1 MPHGPLRDILLKLC
15 RREDLTRAEARE
27 AFLHIMSGEA
37 SDAQIG
43 GLLVGL
49 AAKGTTVE
57 ELVGAAT
64 VMREKV
70 VPVGCNDAG
79 IILDTCGTGG
89 DVRHTFNISTAAA
102 LIAAAAGVKV
112 VKHGN
117 RSASS
122 QSGSA
127 DVLEKLGVRL
137 ETTQA
142 GLQRCLKE
150 ANICFAFA
158 RAHHPAMKHVASSRS
173 ALGIPTIFNL
183 LGPLTNPGRAKHQ
196 LLGVFAPELTDRLAA
211 VLREL
216 GSERAWVVHAEDGL
230 DELSTLGPTR
240 ISELRQKEVHTWKLD
255 PRELGLPYA
264 RLSDLQV
271 KNADES
277 AHVIRDI
284 LNGTPGPA
292 RDIAQL
298 NAAAA
303 LVVAGRV
310 PGLSEGLKLAAEA
323 IDTGHALRSL
333 QMLVRYSNEDE
344 RESTQMDT
352 DEHR

>member
-1 MPHGPLRDILLKLC
+1 MREILLKLC
-15 RREDLTRAEARE
+15 RREDLTRDEARD
-27 AFLHIMSGEA
+27 AFLHIMSGQA

-49 AAKGTTVE
+49 ASKGTTVE
-57 ELVGAAT
+57 ELVGAAM

-70 VPVGCNDAG
+70 VPVACDSSGG
-79 IILDTCGTGG
+79 VVLDTCGTGG

-122 QSGSA
+122 KSGSA
-127 DVLEKLGVRL
+127 DVLEKLGVKL
-137 ETTQA
+137 EVSPST
-142 GLQRCLKE
+142 LQRCVDE

-158 RAHHPAMKHVASSRS
+158 RSHHPAMKYVGPARS

-183 LGPLTNPGRAKHQ
+183 LGPLTNPGRARHQ
-196 LLGVFAPELTDRLAA
+196 LLGVFAPELTDRLAT

-216 GSERAWVVHAEDGL
+216 GSTRAWVVHAEDGL
-230 DELSTLGPTR
+230 DELSTLGMTR
-240 ISELRQKEVHTWKLD
+240 ISELKDGHITTRLFD
-255 PRELGLPYA
+255 PKSLGLPYA

-271 KNADES
+271 NSVEEAADALRGVLSGE
-277 AHVIRDI
+277 
-284 LNGTPGPA
+284 GGPR
-292 RDIAQL
+292 RDIALL

-303 LVVAGRV
+303 LVIAGACHDLAH
-310 PGLSEGLKLAAEA
+310 GLAEAADA
-323 IDTGHALRSL
+323 IDTGRATQTLETLIRSTN
-333 QMLVRYSNEDE
+333 QAG
-344 RESTQMDT
+344 T
-352 DEHR
+352 